1 MLVRRSRTLDLL
13 SISALDLFASALG
26 VFVLMAVLLF
36 PFYLKQPS
44 IEAELQGA
52 EAQMAAAGMA
62 LTEARRVAS
71 EEAEA
76 LGATEALH
84 ARAIDEVQQAEAS
97 KAEAEQALAEAA
109 ARSQEV
115 GELTASLNEELASI
129 AIADLDLVFVMDTTG
144 SMRREIADVQA
155 NLMGIVR
162 VLHRLAPSLN
172 VGFVAFRDRGEQYVT
187 RAFPLS
193 PMAGN
198 NLSRIQEFVR
208 SLNAQGGDD
217 YPESVGVALDE
228 AMAMAWRG
236 DAQGRIIVIGDA
248 PDRAGEMPRIFEIAR
263 RFQSSATSD
272 ELPRAVSAIFTHSPY
287 PEGRR
292 FYQDLAAAGGG
303 DFVDH
308 QGRMMESVL
317 LSVLD
322 PAAGR

>member
-52 EAQMAAAGMA
+52 QAQMSAAGMA
-62 LTEARRVAS
+62 LTEARRA
-71 EEAEA
+71 
-76 LGATEALH
+76 ATEAAEERGSTDELM
-84 ARAIDEVQQAEAS
+84 ARAVDELQEAEAS
-97 KAEAEQALAEAA
+97 KAEAEQRLAEAA
-109 ARSQEV
+109 ARSEQL

-144 SMRREIADVQA
+144 SMRSEIADIQA

-162 VLHRLAPSLN
+162 ILHRLAPSLQ
-172 VGFVAFRDRGEQYVT
+172 VGFVAFRDRGEEYVT

-193 PMAGN
+193 PMTGN
-198 NLSRIQEFVR
+198 NLPRIQAFVEALQAR
-208 SLNAQGGDD
+208 GGDD
-217 YPESVGVALDE
+217 HPESVGVALEE
-228 AMAMAWRG
+228 AVAMNWRN

-248 PDRAGEMPRIFEIAR
+248 PDRPNVLPRIFSLAGQFR
-263 RFQSSATSD
+263 DSAPS
-272 ELPRAVSAIFTHSPY
+272 EALPRAVSSIFTQSRRPG
-287 PEGRR
+287 GRE
-292 FYQDLAAAGGG
+292 FYQDLADAGGG
-303 DFVDH
+303 DYVDH

-322 PAAGR
+322 PDGL

>member
-52 EAQMAAAGMA
+52 QAQMSAAGMA
-62 LTEARRVAS
+62 LTEARRA
-71 EEAEA
+71 
-76 LGATEALH
+76 ATEAAEERGATDELM
-84 ARAIDEVQQAEAS
+84 ARAVDELQEAEAS
-97 KAEAEQALAEAA
+97 KAEAEQRLAEAA
-109 ARSQEV
+109 ARSEQL

-144 SMRREIADVQA
+144 SMRSEIADIQA

-162 VLHRLAPSLN
+162 ILHRLAPSLQ
-172 VGFVAFRDRGEQYVT
+172 VGFVAFRDRGEEYVT

-193 PMAGN
+193 PMTGN
-198 NLSRIQEFVR
+198 NLPRIQAFVEALQAR
-208 SLNAQGGDD
+208 GGDD
-217 YPESVGVALDE
+217 HPESVGVALEE
-228 AMAMAWRG
+228 AVAMNWRN

-248 PDRAGEMPRIFEIAR
+248 PDRPNVVPRIFSLAGQFR
-263 RFQSSATSD
+263 DSAPS
-272 ELPRAVSAIFTHSPY
+272 EALPRAVSSIFTQSRRPG
-287 PEGRR
+287 GRE
-292 FYQDLAAAGGG
+292 FYQDLADAGGG
-303 DFVDH
+303 DYVDH

-322 PAAGR
+322 PDGL